1 MPSSPLPTALR
12 RAAIAA
18 GWLAAVWFVVPWLLS
33 PLVAARVRALARSR
47 ELEVHWRSLAFRWPL
62 NVEIRG
68 LRLSRA
74 AGEPPRVTAGH
85 IEAALGPRD
94 FSLKPRISRLVL
106 EHARVLLPSGSGDDD
121 SAPTP
126 ETPPTGRGPTAP
138 RVRAAAQQLA
148 DALLLPARR
157 LPELRITDLDVQRG
171 DSLFA
176 RIDALTLVH
185 PPAGVQLTATG
196 LVAGLRPVPFDAML
210 QWSRADRLTGR
221 IAFRF
226 GDNARG
232 RGSALTV
239 GVHGRVTQDRRAGV
253 LRIADGTLLS
263 IGSTAMRVTGE
274 VRRRGPRFRL
284 ALQLDGLTARA
295 VQRSL
300 PPAVLGPLAD
310 LSVRGSWDWRTSL
323 DLDVAA
329 PESTRFT
336 ADVIPHGLVLGEAGA
351 RVQLARLAGPFLA
364 EIHVPHGIVYRD
376 LSSANPNF
384 RPLERISPLLRYA
397 LLTNEDG
404 SFYHHR
410 GFNTEAIE
418 LAMADNL
425 RAGAFRRGAGTVTM
439 QLVRNLFLGHQRT
452 LSRKGQE
459 VVLAWVIEHL
469 TGLSKDRLLEIY
481 LNIIEW
487 GPGIHGANEA
497 ARFYFARDA
506 ADVTLDE
513 ALFLAVI
520 VPSPSRWRTRVD
532 ATGALRPWVRA
543 QMAYIAGKMVTRGWL
558 APEQV
563 PDASALRVE
572 LRGPAGAA
580 FAPHDSS
587 GAAATGTAAT
597 RTAQ

>member
-1 MPSSPLPTALR
+1 MTASSSRPQTLR
-12 RAAIAA
+12 RTLFAAALLA
-18 GWLAAVWFVVPWLLS
+18 GAWFAVPWLLS
-33 PLVAARVRALARSR
+33 PLVAAGLRATTRARG
-47 ELEVHWRSLAFRWPL
+47 LQAHWRSLAFHWPL
-62 NVEIRG
+62 TVDVRG
-68 LRLSRA
+68 LTLTRAGGGPPAVTVERLQ
-74 AGEPPRVTAGH
+74 
-85 IEAALGPRD
+85 AALGPRD
-94 FSLKPRISRLVL
+94 LSLRPHVTLLVL
-106 EHARVLLPSGSGDDD
+106 ERGHLVL
-121 SAPTP
+121 
-126 ETPPTGRGPTAP
+126 PTGAMDGDSSSAVREEPVAGHGPTAP

-148 DALLLPARR
+148 NALMLPARR
-157 LPELRITDLDVQRG
+157 LPELRLTDLDVQRG

-176 RIDALTLVH
+176 HLTALSLVH
-185 PPAGVQLTATG
+185 PASGVQLTATG
-196 LVAGLRPVPFDAML
+196 HVAGVRPIPFDAML
-210 QWSRADRLTGR
+210 QWSRDDRLTGR
-221 IAFRF
+221 MTFRF
-226 GDNARG
+226 AGDTQDRG
-232 RGSALTV
+232 RPLV
-239 GVHGRVTQDRRAGV
+239 LVVDGRLSQDRRAGV
-253 LRIADGTLLS
+253 LRIAEGSLVR
-263 IGSTAMRVTGE
+263 IGSTAMRVAGE
-274 VRRRGPRFRL
+274 VHRQGPRFRM
-284 ALQLDGLTARA
+284 ALELDGLTARA
-295 VQRSL
+295 VQKSL
-300 PPAVLGPLAD
+300 PAPILGPLAD
-310 LSVRGSWDWRTSL
+310 LSVHGSWDWRTSL
-323 DLDVAA
+323 SLDVAA

-351 RVQLARLAGPFLA
+351 RMRLARLAEPFLA

-410 GFNTEAIE
+410 GFNTEAIQ

-487 GPGIHGANEA
+487 GPALHGANEA
-497 ARFYFARDA
+497 ARFYFAKDA

-532 ATGALRPWVRA
+532 ATGALRPWVRS
-543 QMAYIAGKMVTRGWL
+543 QMAYIAGKMVARGWL

-563 PDASALRVE
+563 PDAAALHVE
-572 LRGPAGAA
+572 LRGPAGAS
-580 FAPHDSS
+580 FSPSDMNVVPEPNR
-587 GAAATGTAAT
+587 GE
-597 RTAQ
+597 